1 MNRARVGTYCWWKSS
16 TSATPACRSQRSLS
30 SSPAH
35 QTVDYGGR
43 SADSTSAPVRAASS
57 TRPCCVM
64 LREGERQLDPGG
76 TVAGGVLAAASPVPV
91 LLDLMP
97 SMLLNSSQFSG
108 NECKQPCLRHRGPSG
123 RRHTPIRPAGGFFG
137 CEPLISG
144 SRRPSPLP
152 CAISRGPCLPR
163 GGADATV
170 LTTLGSTGPIGE
182 QVGRVVASRAMAS
195 RASGAIAPDAQQQG
209 ELPMSPDRAKT
220 ADQGVP
226 NRVNSRTPSQTARAI
241 HRLQKGRARNH
252 SCTSCG
258 DAGSLVD
265 RAAWNSN
272 RRRGVGD
279 TRGKL

>member
-1 MNRARVGTYCWWKSS
+1 
-16 TSATPACRSQRSLS
+16 
-30 SSPAH
+30 
-35 QTVDYGGR
+35 
-43 SADSTSAPVRAASS
+43 
-57 TRPCCVM
+57 
-64 LREGERQLDPGG
+64 
-76 TVAGGVLAAASPVPV
+76 
-91 LLDLMP
+91 
-97 SMLLNSSQFSG
+97 
-108 NECKQPCLRHRGPSG
+108 
-123 RRHTPIRPAGGFFG
+123 
-137 CEPLISG
+137 
-144 SRRPSPLP
+144 
-152 CAISRGPCLPR
+152 
-163 GGADATV
+163 V
-170 LTTLGSTGPIGE
+170 LTTLGSTGPIRE

-279 TRGKL
+279 TRGKLQRALSWLNCWRRLQVRWDRDSGRWFALVLLACVVVCCNRLQPPREDPMSSPTAPGQRLHVSARLP